1 MTFKIIFAA
10 ILIIVRLLIGV
21 RVFSWVILNFF
32 TNVPHPI
39 SEIESYLVLMILDI
53 WFSGQPTEITIKKV
67 ED

>member
-10 ILIIVRLLIGV
+10 FLIIVRLLIGV

-39 SEIESYLVLMILDI
+39 SEIEPYLVLMVLDI
-53 WFSGQPTEITIKKV
+53 
-67 ED
+67 

>member
-1 MTFKIIFAA
+1 MTFKILFATL
-10 ILIIVRLLIGV
+10 IIIVRLLIGV

-53 WFSGQPTEITIKKV
+53 WFSSQPSEITIKKI